1 MSLKRKLSGA
11 IAVFTSIVL
20 ASAAASAAAVDSV
33 PVQTGL
39 APAPAGP
46 VFVGFGEVTPEKT
59 PVLLAAEKGVFH
71 FRVIGPDGKVYEHHV
86 SGGMSAEQ
94 LNRVK
99 ARLKELQAAAGD
111 AQAVQR
117 ISQELLQE
125 LTAAEEDRGALGGD
139 KPHYG
144 LGVSL
149 APEVPAALRAHL
161 KLGGEEGLLVAS
173 VAAGSPAEKAGIKEY
188 DLLLKVGDQ
197 PLTRPGEL
205 VEAVQKAGEASQT
218 VKLEVLSGGERRV
231 VEVAPTK
238 STEIGWK
245 VSGLPEGA
253 PPWGGIGKGEPL
265 TGKGQFLIQK
275 VPPGIAPPVP
285 GLPFG
290 GAPPHAKPPFAAGEE
305 AVKKLEERIRA
316 LEERL
321 SKLAA
326 QLEDRPVKEKEE
338 RPVKE
343 RVDRPISEKE
353 SPPPGTK
360 EPDPA
365 RSKER
370 ETTPPK

>member
-1 MSLKRKLSGA
+1 MSLKRKLSTA
-11 IAVFTSIVL
+11 IAVLASIALGSAV
-20 ASAAASAAAVDSV
+20 ASAAADDSV
-33 PVQTGL
+33 PFQKGL

-59 PVLLAAEKGVFH
+59 PVLLAAEKGVYH
-71 FRVIGPDGKVYEHHV
+71 FRVIGPDGKVYEHQV

-125 LTAAEEDRGALGGD
+125 LTAAEEDRTALGSD

-161 KLGGEEGLLVAS
+161 KLGAEEGLLVAS

-197 PLTRPGEL
+197 SLTRPGEL

-218 VKLEVLSGGERRV
+218 VKLEVLSAGERRV

-238 STEIGWK
+238 SNEIGWK
-245 VSGLPEGA
+245 VSGLPLGV

-265 TGKGQFLIQK
+265 TGTHQYLIQK
-275 VPPGIAPPVP
+275 VPLGIAAPVT
-285 GLPFG
+285 GLPLG
-290 GAPPHAKPPFAAGEE
+290 GAVPPAKSPFPAGDE

-326 QLEDRPVKEKEE
+326 QLEDRPVKQKE
-338 RPVKE
+338 
-343 RVDRPISEKE
+343 DQPIPEKE
-353 SPPPGTK
+353 STPPGTK
-360 EPDPA
+360 EPDPSRTKDPA
-365 RSKER
+365 PRRTKDP
-370 ETTPPK
+370 ETTTPK